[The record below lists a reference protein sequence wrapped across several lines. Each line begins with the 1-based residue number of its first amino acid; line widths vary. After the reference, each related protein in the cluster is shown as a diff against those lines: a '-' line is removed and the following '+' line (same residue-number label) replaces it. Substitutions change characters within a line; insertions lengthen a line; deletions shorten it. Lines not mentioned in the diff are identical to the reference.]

1 MINLEE
7 LKPILEM
14 LVEGRDDSASIIE
27 QVQGIDREIED
38 AQTKIDEAVAE
49 ATAKLN
55 AEWND
60 RYMKAFFG
68 DKAETMS
75 SEAVD
80 TPADEPNDI
89 VDEDVDEYA
98 DIPTVDE
105 IIETIEAGEKPEDEK
120 KDEED

>member
-75 SEAVD
+75 PEAVD